1 MRLTDFWDRMAQ
13 VFGAAYAHSWAKDVV
28 LEALGCTVDEA
39 IAKGVETKEI
49 WRAVC
54 AQVNVPSQ
62 LT

>member
-1 MRLTDFWDRMAQ
+1 MRLTDFWERMEQ
-13 VFGAAYAHSWAKDVV
+13 VFGATYAHSWAKDVV

-39 IAKGVETKEI
+39 ITRGVETKEI

-54 AQVNVPSQ
+54 AQVDVPSQ

>member
-1 MRLTDFWDRMAQ
+1 MAQ
-13 VFGAAYAHSWAKDVV
+13 VFGAAYAQSWAKDVV

-54 AQVNVPSQ
+54 AQVDVPSQ